1 MRAPLRE
8 ERQDW
13 SYVAISKIEELR
25 RVDIL
30 DSEISIGSCV
40 THAELALS
48 LAPLP
53 ECWALAQ
60 AAARSANQ
68 AIRCVATVGGN
79 LCASTFAAAD
89 LIPALICLEA
99 EVELA
104 TPKESERVSM
114 ERFLEVRTNLEPGR
128 IIRRVFVPRN
138 ACRRSAHM
146 RLPLRRAGDYPV
158 AIVSIAAALGRDG
171 LVASAKVA
179 VGSVEPAARRWRRL
193 EADLIGRSLDSGWAA
208 GKAESYSED
217 FRGRDG
223 VEAPGW
229 YRVKVLPILVRRA
242 VDAIREQH

>member
-1 MRAPLRE
+1 MAAADERLHIATSLSDALAALADRGRSGAPLAGATWIMRAPLRE

-13 SYVAISKIEELR
+13 SYVAISKIEELC

-53 ECWALAQ
+53 EYRALAQ
-60 AAARSANQ
+60 AAARSANP

-79 LCASTFAAAD
+79 LCATFAAAD

-104 TPKESERVSM
+104 TLKESERVSM

-171 LVASAKVA
+171 LVASARVA
-179 VGSVEPAARRWRRL
+179 VGSVEPAARRRCARSRFDWPLPRFRMGRRQ
-193 EADLIGRSLDSGWAA
+193 GREL
-208 GKAESYSED
+208 
-217 FRGRDG
+217 
-223 VEAPGW
+223 
-229 YRVKVLPILVRRA
+229 
-242 VDAIREQH
+242 